1 MRQSG
6 SQVLTRHLAVF
17 FDRILLILF
26 ERKVSCRHLAG
37 GGVLPQSI
45 IYGRFFYKANHAQEL
60 MEETGKQP
68 IPVEVVKV
76 VQLSAQQF
84 RHFSRNLLQD
94 MPFIATN
101 KALAG
106 CKNGASRCL
115 LVTVKGKRDGILVDC
130 QGYNY
135 ARYSAYVP
143 DKRSLNLRDVP
154 VEHYDLKP
162 RKSLPG
168 QDR

>member
-1 MRQSG
+1 
-6 SQVLTRHLAVF
+6 
-17 FDRILLILF
+17 
-26 ERKVSCRHLAG
+26 
-37 GGVLPQSI
+37 
-45 IYGRFFYKANHAQEL
+45 
-60 MEETGKQP
+60 
-68 IPVEVVKV
+68 
-76 VQLSAQQF
+76 
-84 RHFSRNLLQD
+84 